1 MASWYCCSEIKANQ
15 SKNYE
20 IMIDLQVEL
29 FAVNFEVAKR
39 VNSEID
45 RRCRLSFVHLRH
57 LGNDLCLAICEI

>member
-1 MASWYCCSEIKANQ
+1 
-15 SKNYE
+15 
-20 IMIDLQVEL
+20 MIDLQVEL